1 MKRLQVTEQPLLN
14 LILRD
19 NKKENYFWQVTNG
32 YLVYVGD
39 KKTFKIIP
47 EDFLDLKVGERIT
60 QIGEHTGRGQA
71 TLNRQVYFNNYVTF
85 VGHRYEKIHINDDS
99 LYKILLFKVPD
110 EDRPNAESLL
120 PTDDFFSAFIVL
132 EDHRGSE
139 TVYELKSPYCPED
152 NTVQFYKPIFKR
164 FNDL

>member
-19 NKKENYFWQVTNG
+19 DKKEDYFWQITNG
-32 YLVYVGD
+32 LLVFVGN
-39 KKTFKIIP
+39 KKKFKIIK
-47 EDFLDLKVGERIT
+47 EDFLDLKVGEKIT
-60 QIGEHTGRGQA
+60 QVGEYNGKGQA
-71 TLNRQVYFNNYVTF
+71 TLNRQVFFNNYMTF

-110 EDRPNAESLL
+110 EDRPNAKSLL
-120 PTDDFFSAFIVL
+120 PTDDFFFAFIVL

-139 TVYELKSPYCPED
+139 TVYELKSPVCPEKL
-152 NTVQFYKPIFKR
+152 TVEIYKPIFKR